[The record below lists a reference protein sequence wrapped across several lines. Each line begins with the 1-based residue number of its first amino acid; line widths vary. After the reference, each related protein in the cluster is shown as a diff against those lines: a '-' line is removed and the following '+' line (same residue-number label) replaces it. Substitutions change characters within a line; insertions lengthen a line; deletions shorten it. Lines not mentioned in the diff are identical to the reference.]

1 MCLPIHVG
9 TLRKM
14 ISYQEKKKGKNV
26 LHRKMKPKSAR
37 LLYGISRITYLS
49 FDQTR
54 SDDYSDRLFSGSRIQ
69 ANKRF
74 FFFPPQKL

>member
-54 SDDYSDRLFSGSRIQ
+54 SDDYSDSFQGPESRLTKDS
-69 ANKRF
+69 